1 LTKRKDKEEGD
12 SSPFQQV
19 EIRDNLPKENNNFL
33 KESNYPTLYKT
44 SLFVERTPKR
54 GERVC

>member
-19 EIRDNLPKENNNFL
+19 EFETIYQKKIITFEEVQ
-33 KESNYPTLYKT
+33 KKIST
-44 SLFVERTPKR
+44 SLFVERTTKR